1 MDNPSHRPLRPP
13 PACHHERVTPAPGTV
28 CLPSEP
34 VVPTAPAPTPRAPVR
49 AVLRA
54 GTVVVVRDHDSV
66 QVGLSPD
73 RAVVVNA
80 PASCGPRGLAA
91 LLSGLEGGADLD
103 DAATRAGVDAAD
115 LPGVARILVRLAEL
129 GHVRITTPGSAGPE
143 SEADPTLRLPA
154 IRQVHIMGVG
164 QISEILRG
172 PLAVNGC
179 RVTTGPDPGL
189 GFDRDR
195 PPWHRRGPVPDLVI
209 LTGSVAVD
217 PVVASALTES
227 GQIHLH
233 MYCRDGR
240 VVVGPTV
247 LPGRTPCL
255 RCLDLFRA
263 ECDPRWPFVAAQLV
277 GRAPVAGVPA
287 LTAATALVLAEISAS
302 REPGR
307 RWQTLGATVEINP
320 AEGRWKRL
328 EWPAAGRC
336 TCGAAT
342 HPRPLS

>member
-1 MDNPSHRPLRPP
+1 MTPP
-13 PACHHERVTPAPGTV
+13 PGTV
-28 CLPSEP
+28 CLPTETP
-34 VVPTAPAPTPRAPVR
+34 VRTVPAPTLRAPVR

-73 RAVVVNA
+73 RAVVVTA
-80 PASCGPRGLAA
+80 PPSCGPRGLAA
-91 LLSGLEGGADLD
+91 LLSALEGGAYLD
-103 DAATRAGVDAAD
+103 AAATRAGVDTAD
-115 LPGVARILVRLAEL
+115 LPAVARILIRLAEL
-129 GHVRITTPGSAGPE
+129 GHVRLTTPGSAAPE
-143 SEADPTLRLPA
+143 PEPDPEPRPPA
-154 IRQVHIMGVG
+154 IRQIHILGVG
-164 QISEILRG
+164 QMSEILRG

-195 PPWHRRGPVPDLVI
+195 PPWLRRGPAPDLVI

-217 PVVASALTES
+217 PVVAAALTSS
-227 GQIHLH
+227 GQAHLH
-233 MYCRDGR
+233 VYCRDGR

-247 LPGRTPCL
+247 LPGSTPCL

-277 GRAPVAGVPA
+277 GRTPDAGVPA
-287 LTAATALVLAEISAS
+287 LTAATALILAEVYAS
-302 REPGR
+302 REPGLQL
-307 RWQTLGATVEINP
+307 QTLGATVEINP
-320 AEGRWKRL
+320 AEGLWKRL

-336 TCGAAT
+336 TCDAAT
-342 HPRPLS
+342 HLRPLS

>member
-1 MDNPSHRPLRPP
+1 M
-13 PACHHERVTPAPGTV
+13 PGTV
-28 CLPSEP
+28 CPPPRAAARTAPEP
-34 VVPTAPAPTPRAPVR
+34 TTPEPTAPAPTTPGAPVR
-49 AVLRA
+49 AALRA

-80 PASCGPRGLAA
+80 PTTCGPRGLAA
-91 LLSGLEGGADLD
+91 LLSALEGGADLD
-103 DAATRAGVDAAD
+103 AAAARAGVDTAD
-115 LPGVARILVRLAEL
+115 LPAVARILVRLAEL
-129 GHVRITTPGSAGPE
+129 GHVHLTSPWSTGPE
-143 SEADPTLRLPA
+143 RDPDPA
-154 IRQVHIMGVG
+154 PRPHPIRQVHILGSG
-164 QISEILRG
+164 QLSEILRG

-189 GFDRDR
+189 AFDRDR
-195 PPWHRRGPVPDLVI
+195 PPWHRRGPTPDLVI

-217 PVVASALTES
+217 PVVTSALTAS
-227 GQIHLH
+227 GQVHLH
-233 MYCRDGR
+233 VYCRDGR

-263 ECDPRWPFVAAQLV
+263 GCDPRWPFVAAQLV
-277 GRAPVAGVPA
+277 GRSPDADVPA
-287 LTAATALVLAEISAS
+287 LTAGTALVLAEVYAS

-307 RWQTLGATVEINP
+307 QLQTIGATVEINP
-320 AEGRWKRL
+320 AEGLWKRL

-342 HPRPLS
+342 HPAPLS